1 MIEKREHIPVLLDCN
16 MTEETAGILF
26 ALQRLNHVDVRGI
39 SLCFGRTSL
48 ASSHRSLSGLL
59 YLFDWDMPAAL
70 GEERPWRRDY
80 LLPVEETDIAEAI
93 NGLQIDTDSL
103 CPVSDLDGAD
113 FLYRKLLEMDEL
125 NVGKVKILCAGPL
138 TNLAVLL
145 ERHPDAR
152 GYIDEIIWCGGTQRH
167 ASLQIVKDYHT
178 YLDPEAAQFVLE
190 QHLNFTMCP
199 VDAGVCSCIY
209 QSEIDSRMR
218 ETAPILHQYNR
229 LLKKRW
235 CDVNAEFPI
244 GQRTRPLPLPE
255 LAAVTALALPH
266 LCRKEPVYGEV
277 DLKGRLTFGML
288 VIDINNRLEHTQAE
302 KNINWVTDV
311 DREAL
316 IHRLYLD

>member
-1 MIEKREHIPVLLDCN
+1 MMEKRDNIPVLLDFN
-16 MTEETAGILF
+16 VTEETAGILF
-26 ALQRLNHVDVRGI
+26 ALQRLDDVEVRGI

-48 ASSHRSLSGLL
+48 ASSYRSLSGLL
-59 YLFDWDMPAAL
+59 HLFGWDTPAAL

-80 LLPVEETDIAEAI
+80 LLPVDEADIAEAI
-93 NGLQIDTDSL
+93 NGLQIDTDNL
-103 CPVSDLDGAD
+103 CPVTNLDGAD
-113 FLYRKLLEMDEL
+113 FLYRKLLEIGGMNAE
-125 NVGKVKILCAGPL
+125 KTKILCAGPL

-145 ERHPDAR
+145 ERHPDSR
-152 GYIDEIIWCGGTQRH
+152 RYIDEIIWLGGTQRH

-178 YLDPEAAQFVLE
+178 YLDPEAARFVLE

-199 VDAGVCSCIY
+199 VDVGVCVCFY

-218 ETAPILHQYNR
+218 ETDPILHQYNR

-235 CDVNAEFPI
+235 CDGNAELPM
-244 GQRTRPLPLPE
+244 GQRTRPLPVPE
-255 LAAVTALALPH
+255 LAAAAALALPY
-266 LCRKEPVYGEV
+266 LCRKETVYGEV

-288 VIDINNRLEHTQAE
+288 VIDINNRLEHTRAE
-302 KNINWVTDV
+302 KNINWVTAV